1 MKGIFKYIKQ
11 YRVQFIVSLLCIIF
25 VSFLVSYTP
34 IVESGIINYLQ
45 KVLDPKNG
53 ITFDP
58 NVILRIVITLI
69 IMYVV
74 IASIRLFYNMLLTTA
89 IQNMMKSI
97 RNDVQAKIHRMPIR
111 YFDNNPIGDVM
122 SRMINDVE
130 SLSNGFQQAFA
141 AIFSAVLQITLI
153 IVLMFTAVTWH
164 FGLIALAMLPIIFII
179 SKVIL
184 KLSGPL
190 YSERFKMY
198 GNLTANLQEQYT
210 GYKEISLFNKQA
222 DSEAMFEDLMLN
234 LSEKTFKSDFISGL
248 LNPLIFAVTYI
259 TIVVVAVVGGVLSF
273 NSLITF
279 GALHAG
285 IRYIWRLANPI
296 TQVTQMSVVVQSSI
310 AAGKRVF
317 DFLNE
322 AEELPDFDPA
332 ETVTDLKG
340 HIEFKDVSF
349 SYNKQRQILKHLNFE
364 AKPGEMIAIVGPTG
378 SGKTTIINLLMRF
391 YDVNKG
397 EILLDGV
404 NINHIK
410 KDELRTHFGM
420 VLQDTWLF
428 KGSIADNIR
437 YGYDEATMEEIME
450 AAKTANID
458 HYINTLP
465 HGYDMVINEEG
476 DNISQGEKQLLTIA
490 RAFLANPAIL
500 ILDEATSTVDTR
512 LELMLQEAMRKI
524 MEGRTSFVIAHR
536 LSTIRNA
543 DKIIVLRDGE
553 IIEMG
558 NHEELIAQQGFYED
572 LYNSQ
577 FEEEE

>member
-11 YRVQFIVSLLCIIF
+11 YRIQFIVSLLCIVV

-45 KVLDPKNG
+45 EVLDKG
-53 ITFDP
+53 IAFDP

-69 IMYVV
+69 IMYVA

-153 IVLMFTAVTWH
+153 IVLMFVAVTWQ
-164 FGLIALAMLPIIFII
+164 FGLIALAMFPIIFII

-190 YSERFKMY
+190 YSERFRMY
-198 GNLTANLQEQYT
+198 GDLTANLQEQYT

-222 DSEAMFEDLMLN
+222 DSEALFEDLMLN

-259 TIVVVAVVGGVLSF
+259 TLVVVAVVGGVLSF

-428 KGSIADNIR
+428 KGSIADNIK

>member
-11 YRVQFIVSLLCIIF
+11 YRIQFIVSLLCIVV

-45 KVLDPKNG
+45 EVLDKG
-53 ITFDP
+53 IAFDP

-69 IMYVV
+69 IMYVA

-153 IVLMFTAVTWH
+153 IVLMFVAVTWQ
-164 FGLIALAMLPIIFII
+164 FGLIALAMFPIIFII

-190 YSERFKMY
+190 YSERFRMY
-198 GNLTANLQEQYT
+198 GDLTANLQEQYT

-259 TIVVVAVVGGVLSF
+259 TLVVVAVVGGVLSF

-428 KGSIADNIR
+428 KGSIADNIK

>member
-11 YRVQFIVSLLCIIF
+11 YRIQFIVSLLCIVV

-45 KVLDPKNG
+45 EVLDKG
-53 ITFDP
+53 IAFDP

-153 IVLMFTAVTWH
+153 IVLMFVAVTWQ
-164 FGLIALAMLPIIFII
+164 FGLIALAMFPIIFII

-190 YSERFKMY
+190 YSERFRMY
-198 GNLTANLQEQYT
+198 GDLTANLQEQYT

-428 KGSIADNIR
+428 KGSIADNIK

>member
-11 YRVQFIVSLLCIIF
+11 YRIQFIVSLLCIVV

-45 KVLDPKNG
+45 EVLDKG
-53 ITFDP
+53 IAFDP

-153 IVLMFTAVTWH
+153 IVLMFVAVTWQ
-164 FGLIALAMLPIIFII
+164 FGLIALAMFPIIFII

-190 YSERFKMY
+190 YSERFRMY
-198 GNLTANLQEQYT
+198 GDLTANLQEQYT

-259 TIVVVAVVGGVLSF
+259 TLVVVAVVGGVLSF

-428 KGSIADNIR
+428 KGSIADNIK